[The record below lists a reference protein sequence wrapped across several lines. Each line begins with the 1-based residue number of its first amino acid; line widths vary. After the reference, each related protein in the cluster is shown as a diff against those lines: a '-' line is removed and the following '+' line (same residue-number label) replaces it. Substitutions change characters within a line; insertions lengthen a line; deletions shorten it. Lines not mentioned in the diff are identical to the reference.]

1 MSTTPV
7 LDLGTR
13 LLAAEGQRD
22 VAARSLAAAEK
33 AAAEA
38 RLALLLADNVVEQLR
53 SEMLTELIRATNR
66 QMVAPAPVR
75 LRLVENA
82 DHMWGID
89 EARKKLGL
97 SRRAFLRART
107 NNEIAAPDLRIGGR
121 PKWKP
126 ETILG
131 GVKT

>member
-1 MSTTPV
+1 MSTAPV
-7 LDLGTR
+7 LELRAR
-13 LLAAEGQRD
+13 LLAAESQRD
-22 VAARSLAAAEK
+22 VAARALAAAEK

-66 QMVAPAPVR
+66 QMVAPSPVR

-97 SRRAFLRART
+97 SRRAFLRAR
-107 NNEIAAPDLRIGGR
+107 NNGDVPKPDKFVSGR
-121 PKWKP
+121 PRWRP
-126 ETILG
+126 SSIIG
-131 GVKT
+131 DAGS